1 MNEGM
6 ADCGKASNAMY
17 SARGCRCAACRAAHL
32 AAYHERIRR
41 RSSGQKYFVEAGPVR
56 AKLEHLYEIG
66 YSIKELGRMGVPK
79 STQYALMHAHSRSG
93 KPLTRVNR
101 EVAQRIDEIAGRALA
116 PAQVVPGDAAAYL
129 VRRWADSGT
138 SALLPSRVKP
148 GSTGK
153 HWTPYDTAGENVSR
167 PRPSRYYSSIGRYW
181 TGFPL
186 QSMAAF
192 VRLGLDGLCSDVLIT
207 DTVGDSHGGLCM
219 EQCGGLCHRPNPQTI
234 RLPQGRQS
242 VPLFHGRRSY
252 CLPS

>member
-41 RSSGQKYFVEAGPVR
+41 RRSGQKYFVEAGPVR
-56 AKLEHLYEIG
+56 AKLEHLYEVG

-79 STQYALMHAHSRSG
+79 STQYALTHAHSRSG

-129 VRRWADSGT
+129 VRRWADSGISVAAISRET
-138 SALLPSRVKP
+138 GISRQTLDALR
-148 GSTGK
+148 
-153 HWTPYDTAGENVSR
+153 
-167 PRPSRYYSSIGRYW
+167 
-181 TGFPL
+181 
-186 QSMAAF
+186 
-192 VRLGLDGLCSDVLIT
+192 
-207 DTVGDSHGGLCM
+207 
-219 EQCGGLCHRPNPQTI
+219 
-234 RLPQGRQS
+234 
-242 VPLFHGRRSY
+242 HGRRKRVKSET
-252 CLPS
+252 LMTLLNHRRTIERFATA